1 MKWENRDIIVLEQT
15 NIPQFSKLDDIRIPH
30 RLFESFFVNMLV
42 DIIVGY
48 IKLYGHRQKADT
60 SLENFS

>member
-15 NIPQFSKLDDIRIPH
+15 NIPQFSKLDDIGIPH

-60 SLENFS
+60 SLEKFS